1 MSVKIYDLTHT
12 FEPFMPQWPSG
23 CNLKEEVI
31 RYHADANMYDIQWEG
46 IMHRGT
52 HMDAP
57 LHVTEL
63 TPDITAYPLWRFFG
77 SGVVLDI
84 PKGKW
89 GKLEPEDLM
98 KYDDIIKEGDMVFIN
113 TSQHHIWAD
122 ADDYFAYGC
131 GATGDLAYWFKD
143 KKVKLVGYGC
153 QANDHPIATK
163 LVDLGLGPLRPDLID
178 EYTEEYGHDPKVDF
192 PLWEPAH
199 KFLMVEGGIPGVE
212 NVGDD
217 AYIKEDREFD
227 GTRYGHKHGDFDE
240 IIGKRCTFAV
250 FPWRFVRGEGSSL
263 RVLAFTDPEQE
274 FRFERGE
281 DVKKN

>member
-1 MSVKIYDLTHT
+1 MSLKFYDLSHT

-31 RYHADANMYDIQWEG
+31 KYHADANMYDIQWEG

-63 TPDITAYPLWRFFG
+63 TPDITNYPLWRFFG
-77 SGVVLDI
+77 SAVILDI

-98 KYDDIIKEGDMVFIN
+98 KFDDIIKEGDMVIIN
-113 TSQHHIWAD
+113 TSQHHIWVD
-122 ADDYFAYGC
+122 GDDYFAYGC
-131 GATGDLAYWFKD
+131 GATGELAYWFKD
-143 KKVKLVGYGC
+143 KKVRFVGYGC
-153 QANDHPIATK
+153 QANDHPLATK
-163 LVDLGLGPLRPDLID
+163 LVDLGLGPLRPDLMA
-178 EYTEEYGHDPKVDF
+178 EYEAEYGHDTKVDF
-192 PLWEPAH
+192 PLWEPGH

-217 AYIKEDREFD
+217 GYVKGDYQWKEGGY
-227 GTRYGHKHGDFDE
+227 GTRHGDFDE
-240 IIGKRCTFAV
+240 VTGKRVTVLC
-250 FPWRFVRGEGSSL
+250 FPWRFVKGEGSIV
-263 RVLAFTDPEQE
+263 RMIAIADPEQE
-274 FRFERGE
+274 FRFETGE
-281 DVKKN
+281 PVK

>member
-1 MSVKIYDLTHT
+1 MSLNFYDLTHT

-23 CNLKEEVI
+23 CNLKEDVI
-31 RYHADANMYDIQWEG
+31 RYHADANMYDIQWQG

-57 LHVTEL
+57 LHVTEC
-63 TPDITAYPLWRFFG
+63 TPDITNYPLWRFFG

-89 GKLEPEDLM
+89 GKIEPEDM
-98 KYDDIIKEGDMVFIN
+98 EKFDSIIKEGDMVLIN

-131 GATGDLAYWFKD
+131 GATGRLAYWLKE
-143 KKVKLVGYGC
+143 KKVKFVGYGC
-153 QANDHPIATK
+153 QANDHPMATK
-163 LVDLGLGPLRPDLID
+163 LVDLGLGPLRPDLMK
-178 EYTEEYGHDPKVDF
+178 EYEEEYGHDTKVDF
-192 PLWEPAH
+192 PLWEPGH

-217 AYIKEDREFD
+217 GYVKGDYAWKEGGY
-227 GTRYGHKHGDFDE
+227 GTKHGDFDE
-240 IIGKRCTFAV
+240 VTGRRVTVLC
-250 FPWRFVRGEGSSL
+250 FPWRFVGGEGSIV
-263 RVLAFTDPEQE
+263 RCLAITDPEQE
-274 FRFERGE
+274 FRFETGAP
-281 DVKKN
+281 VK

>member
-1 MSVKIYDLTHT
+1 MSVQIFDLTHT

-23 CNLKEEVI
+23 CNLKMEVI
-31 RYHADANMYDIQWEG
+31 RYHADADMYNIQWEG

-63 TPDITAYPLWRFFG
+63 TPDICAYPLWRFFG
-77 SGVVLDI
+77 SGVALNI

-89 GKLEPEDLM
+89 GKLEPADLE
-98 KYDDIIKEGDMVFIN
+98 KFDSVIKEGDIVMVN
-113 TSQHHIWAD
+113 TSQHHIWSD
-122 ADDYFAYGC
+122 SDDYFAYGA
-131 GATGDLAYWFKD
+131 GATGELAKWFCE
-143 KKVKLVGYGC
+143 KKVKMVGYGC

-178 EYTEEYGHDPKVDF
+178 EWKETYGRDPKEDF

-212 NVGDD
+212 NIGDD
-217 AYIKEDREFD
+217 AFGKE
-227 GTRYGHKHGDFDE
+227 GGDFDAVT
-240 IIGKRCTFAV
+240 GKRCYFAA
-250 FPWRFVRGEGSSL
+250 FPWRFRMGEGSGV
-263 RVLAFTDPEQE
+263 RVLAFTDPEQT
-274 FRFERGE
+274 FRFEKGE
-281 DVKKN
+281 PVKK